1 MPDKNRIMPLEIRE
15 ILIPTDFSKSS
26 RMAVDYGIQIALK
39 FSSKIHLLNVI
50 QPLPPLAGDFPVTSP
65 ELLVGGSPLHQSQP
79 PLGSLSDEM
88 VKLGIPVVTH
98 CREGFAFDEILL
110 LSKEQKVD
118 LIIMGT
124 HGLTGLSHVLLGSV
138 AEKIVRNAPCPVL
151 TVRHP
156 DFTSK

>member
-1 MPDKNRIMPLEIRE
+1 MALEVRE

-26 RMAVDYGIQIALK
+26 RMAVDYGIQVALK
-39 FSSKIHLLNVI
+39 FSSQIHLLNVI
-50 QPLPPLAGDFPVTSP
+50 QPLPPLAGDFPVASP
-65 ELLVGGSPLHQSQP
+65 ELLVGGSPSQQIQ
-79 PLGSLSDEM
+79 PLLGTLSDEL
-88 VKLGIPVVTH
+88 VKMGIPVVTH

-110 LSKEQKVD
+110 LAKEQKID
-118 LIIMGT
+118 LIVMGT